1 MIITFLGTGTSQG
14 VPVIACACRV
24 CRSDDPL
31 DKRLRASVHIATETC
46 SLVIDSGPDFR
57 QQMLR
62 ENITRLDAVLLTH
75 QHRDHIAGLDDVRS
89 YNFLQRQPM
98 PVYGNNAV
106 LEYLKCEYH
115 YAFENNYP
123 GVPQFDIHEITG
135 TPLTISGTTIL
146 PIEVKHHKLPVYGFR
161 VGDFTYI
168 TDANYIPPESAK
180 KIKGSRILVINAL
193 HRSPHISHFNLM
205 QALEEIKKLKPE
217 RAYLTHVSHHMGLHR
232 EVEKELP
239 ENVHLA
245 YDGLKIEI

>member
-14 VPVIACACRV
+14 VPVIACNCNV
-24 CRSDDPL
+24 CKSEDRL
-31 DKRLRASVHIATETC
+31 DKRLRASVHIAAGAC

-62 ENITRLDAVLLTH
+62 ESISRLDAVLLTH

-89 YNFLQRQPM
+89 YNFIQRQPM
-98 PVYGNNAV
+98 PVYGSRAV

-123 GVPQFDIHEITG
+123 GVPQFDMHEIKG
-135 TPLTISGTTIL
+135 DPLNICGITVL

-161 VGDFTYI
+161 IGGFTYI
-168 TDANYIPPESAK
+168 TDANFIPPESVE
-180 KIKGSRILVINAL
+180 KIKGTHTLVINAL
-193 HRSPHISHFNLM
+193 HRSPHISHFNLE
-205 QALEEIKKLKPE
+205 QALKEIEKLKPE
-217 RAYLTHVSHHMGLHR
+217 RAYLTHISHHMGLHR